1 MGAVIHMKKQK
12 NDSSFLIT
20 VSLIFMGMLSVGLE
34 ASDSESAGAD
44 PAADMVLIPAGE
56 FQMGDGSAAALVDLP
71 AYFIDVYE
79 VTNREYEEFIL
90 ADGYQT
96 ESLWSKVGWSFIQSN
111 GIDRPLGLG
120 RNRYSGP
127 DQPVVGVSWYEASA
141 YARWADKRLPTSA
154 EWEKAARG
162 TEGRRYPWG
171 DEMDFSR
178 IGYSMADSTRT
189 LPVGSFPS
197 GASPYGLQDCA
208 SNISEWVSNRYDKAT
223 GDFRILRG
231 GAWGG
236 LRFQLEC
243 SYRSWY
249 PPGYRGLQVGFRC
262 ARDAE

>member
-12 NDSSFLIT
+12 IDSSFLIT
-20 VSLIFMGMLSVGLE
+20 VSLIFIGMLSVGLT
-34 ASDSESAGAD
+34 ASASESAGAD

-56 FQMGDGSAAALVDLP
+56 FQMGDGSAAALIDLP
-71 AYFIDVYE
+71 AYFIDMYE

-120 RNRYSGP
+120 RNRYNGP
-127 DQPVVGVSWYEASA
+127 DHPVVGVSWYEASA
-141 YARWADKRLPTSA
+141 YARWANKRLPTSA

-162 TEGRRYPWG
+162 TEGQRYPWG

-208 SNISEWVSNRYDKAT
+208 GNISEWVSDRHDKAT

-236 LRFQLEC
+236 LRFQMEC

-249 PPGYRGLQVGFRC
+249 PPDYRGLQVGFRC
-262 ARDAE
+262 ARDAD